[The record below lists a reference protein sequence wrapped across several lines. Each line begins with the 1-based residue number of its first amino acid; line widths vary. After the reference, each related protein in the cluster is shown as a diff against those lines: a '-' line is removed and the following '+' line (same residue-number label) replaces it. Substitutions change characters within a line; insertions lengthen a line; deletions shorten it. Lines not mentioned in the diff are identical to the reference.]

1 MGRLKTLPSLR
12 FISSSARG
20 APDAAHPMVD
30 PRADPK
36 EHSHPSPNG
45 TAATSPTPQHCGTH
59 SCPPMAAAPH
69 PQPAKKN
76 TYITNRKKYLQQF
89 PFVCS
94 LNNGFLIAT
103 YADPLK
109 IRTNLLLRHRHLL
122 PHTPHCLQALCSTAA
137 PVLTQPGMGVP
148 KWWDSSWRS
157 LKAPPTPGRAPWMSP
172 MEQVEQRSLPT
183 AATPWCCPV
192 FGGAPRSPSPPC
204 FEMDKVGSPK
214 ASAGRRPS
222 FSLRP
227 EPPRTMEVD
236 GYVQEMWGHWRCRQ
250 VSPGSQAQGHHILT
264 VRHGEVR
271 ENGAIV
277 SDGVTPRITSD
288 ASPGF
293 WALPPWVDVTAQPAA
308 VRIN

>member
-1 MGRLKTLPSLR
+1 MGRLKTLPSPR

-30 PRADPK
+30 PRADPE

-45 TAATSPTPQHCGTH
+45 TAAASPTPQHCGTH

-157 LKAPPTPGRAPWMSP
+157 LKAPPRLLAERRGCPQWSRWNRGLFLQQPPHGAAPCL
-172 MEQVEQRSLPT
+172 V
-183 AATPWCCPV
+183 
-192 FGGAPRSPSPPC
+192 
-204 FEMDKVGSPK
+204 
-214 ASAGRRPS
+214 
-222 FSLRP
+222 
-227 EPPRTMEVD
+227 
-236 GYVQEMWGHWRCRQ
+236 
-250 VSPGSQAQGHHILT
+250 GHHAPHHLL
-264 VRHGEVR
+264 
-271 ENGAIV
+271 
-277 SDGVTPRITSD
+277 
-288 ASPGF
+288 
-293 WALPPWVDVTAQPAA
+293 ALRWTK
-308 VRIN
+308 

>member
-1 MGRLKTLPSLR
+1 MGRLKTLPSPR

-20 APDAAHPMVD
+20 APDAAHPIVD

-45 TAATSPTPQHCGTH
+45 TAAASPTPQHCGTH

-157 LKAPPTPGRAPWMSP
+157 LKAPSDSWQSAVDVPNGAGGPEVSSYSSHPVVLSP
-172 MEQVEQRSLPT
+172 CLV
-183 AATPWCCPV
+183 
-192 FGGAPRSPSPPC
+192 
-204 FEMDKVGSPK
+204 
-214 ASAGRRPS
+214 
-222 FSLRP
+222 
-227 EPPRTMEVD
+227 
-236 GYVQEMWGHWRCRQ
+236 
-250 VSPGSQAQGHHILT
+250 GHHAPHHLL
-264 VRHGEVR
+264 
-271 ENGAIV
+271 
-277 SDGVTPRITSD
+277 
-288 ASPGF
+288 
-293 WALPPWVDVTAQPAA
+293 ALRWTK
-308 VRIN
+308 